1 MTNIPWKQHFKTI
14 IQRFLGI
21 FNPDFFSYNQVDWGV
36 IWYVHKYQIKLK
48 NQKLLVHA
56 CATIWEASAVFKRC
70 LTVSPDDQEFLFFM
84 SLESLW
90 RLLLVGKGVAEMIG
104 RFVVDDTFF
113 SALFSFLSL
122 KFACGIQKFKGV
134 LLFIEISTLIHI
146 LLIFNFCF

>member
-70 LTVSPDDQEFLFFM
+70 LTVSPDDQEFLFFHVIGIIVA
-84 SLESLW
+84 SSSCWEG
-90 RLLLVGKGVAEMIG
+90 RGKNDRALC
-104 RFVVDDTFF
+104 RRWYFF
-113 SALFSFLSL
+113 FRSFL
-122 KFACGIQKFKGV
+122 FP
-134 LLFIEISTLIHI
+134 LLEIHMGHSKVQRCPLIYWD
-146 LLIFNFCF
+146 FNFDSYSFNF

>member
-56 CATIWEASAVFKRC
+56 CATIWEASAVFKQC

-90 RLLLVGKGVAEMIG
+90 HLLLVGKGVAEMIG
-104 RFVVDDTFF
+104 RFVADDTFF
-113 SALFSFLSL
+113 FRSFHFPLLEIHMGHSKVQRCSL
-122 KFACGIQKFKGV
+122 IYWD
-134 LLFIEISTLIHI
+134 
-146 LLIFNFCF
+146 FNFDSYSFNF